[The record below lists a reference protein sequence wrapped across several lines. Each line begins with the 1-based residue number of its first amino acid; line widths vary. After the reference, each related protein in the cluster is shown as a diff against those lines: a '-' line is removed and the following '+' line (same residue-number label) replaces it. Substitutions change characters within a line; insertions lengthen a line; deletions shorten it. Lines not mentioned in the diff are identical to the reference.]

1 MENFDYADTGDAP
14 TRAAAILELEADI
27 LSGSVSFQERC
38 TPCHGTDGN
47 GTSAGPSLFD
57 RVPKIDDQTMAETL
71 LLGKSPMPSWSHLGD
86 LELANLRAYVRDEF
100 GL

>member
-1 MENFDYADTGDAP
+1 LD
-14 TRAAAILELEADI
+14 ADI
-27 LSGSVSFQERC
+27 PSGSLSFQERC

-57 RVPKIDDQTMAETL
+57 RVPTIDDQTIAETL
-71 LLGKSPMPSWSHLGD
+71 LLGKSPMPSWSHLAD
-86 LELANLRAYVRDEF
+86 PELANLRAFVRDEF